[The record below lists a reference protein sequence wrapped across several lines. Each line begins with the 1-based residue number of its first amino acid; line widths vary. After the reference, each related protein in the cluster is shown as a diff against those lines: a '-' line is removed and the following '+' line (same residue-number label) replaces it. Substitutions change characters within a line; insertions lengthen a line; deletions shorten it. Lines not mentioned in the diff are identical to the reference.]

1 MDKTT
6 TWLIRVFAVVLIC
19 VSLFAYLNA
28 QANQSLLR
36 SKPSIEDLDYKAFL
50 LRPKPSIEDLEYK
63 AFLLRP
69 KPSIEDLEYK
79 ALDKKRANAEFAANR
94 DYTDYEKFGSILFC
108 NASFNSRIESANY
121 AKQMELYISGKEA
134 DLSELDTA
142 IKDYENERSKCRDF
156 NP

>member
-1 MDKTT
+1 MNKTN

-19 VSLFAYLNA
+19 ICLIAYLNS
-28 QANQSLLR
+28 QKKTSLLH
-36 SKPSIEDLDYKAFL
+36 SKPSIEN
-50 LRPKPSIEDLEYK
+50 LEYK

-69 KPSIEDLEYK
+69 KPSIQDLEYK

-134 DLSELDTA
+134 DLSKWDAA
-142 IKDYENERSKCRDF
+142 IKDYENEKSKCKDVYPLVKR
-156 NP
+156 

>member
-1 MDKTT
+1 MNKTN

-19 VSLFAYLNA
+19 VCLIAYLNA
-28 QANQSLLR
+28 QK
-36 SKPSIEDLDYKAFL
+36 KPSL

-79 ALDKKRANAEFAANR
+79 ALDKKRANAEYAANR
-94 DYTDYEKFGSILFC
+94 DFTDYEKFGSILFC
-108 NASFNSRIESANY
+108 NSSFNSRIEAATYSA
-121 AKQMELYISGKEA
+121 QMELYISGKEA
-134 DLSELDTA
+134 DLLEWDTA
-142 IKDYENERSKCRDF
+142 IKNYENERSKCRDF

>member
-1 MDKTT
+1 MMDKTN
-6 TWLIRVFAVVLIC
+6 TWLIRVFAIVLIC
-19 VSLFAYLNA
+19 VCLFAYLNA
-28 QANQSLLR
+28 QANSSLLL
-36 SKPSIEDLDYKAFL
+36 PN
-50 LRPKPSIEDLEYK
+50 IEDLEYK

-94 DYTDYEKFGSILFC
+94 DYKDYEKFGSILFC

-121 AKQMELYISGKEA
+121 SKQMELYISGKEA
-134 DLSELDTA
+134 DLSKWDTA
-142 IKDYENERSKCRDF
+142 IKDYVNERSKCRDF

>member
-1 MDKTT
+1 MNQTF
-6 TWLIRVFAVVLIC
+6 TWLIRVVGIIVIG
-19 VSLFAYLNA
+19 VSLIAYLNV
-28 QANQSLLR
+28 QKKPSLLF
-36 SKPSIEDLDYKAFL
+36 S
-50 LRPKPSIEDLEYK
+50 
-63 AFLLRP
+63 

-134 DLSELDTA
+134 DLSELDTS

>member
-1 MDKTT
+1 MDKIN
-6 TWLIRVFAVVLIC
+6 TWLIRVFALVLIWVC
-19 VSLFAYLNA
+19 LIAYLNV
-28 QANQSLLR
+28 QKKPSLLF
-36 SKPSIEDLDYKAFL
+36 S
-50 LRPKPSIEDLEYK
+50 
-63 AFLLRP
+63 

-108 NASFNSRIESANY
+108 NSSFNSRIESANY

-134 DLSELDTA
+134 DLSEWDTD

>member
-1 MDKTT
+1 MNKTNT
-6 TWLIRVFAVVLIC
+6 LLITLFAFVLIC
-19 VSLFAYLNA
+19 VCLIAYLNS
-28 QANQSLLR
+28 QKKTSLLL
-36 SKPSIEDLDYKAFL
+36 SKPSIEN
-50 LRPKPSIEDLEYK
+50 LEYK

-79 ALDKKRANAEFAANR
+79 ALDKRRANAEFAANR
-94 DYTDYEKFGSILFC
+94 DYTDYEKFGSIFFC
-108 NASFNSRIESANY
+108 RTSFNSRIESANY

-134 DLSELDTA
+134 DISEWDTA

>member
-1 MDKTT
+1 MDKIN
-6 TWLIRVFAVVLIC
+6 TWLIRVFALVLIWVC
-19 VSLFAYLNA
+19 LIAYLNV
-28 QANQSLLR
+28 QKKPSLLF
-36 SKPSIEDLDYKAFL
+36 S
-50 LRPKPSIEDLEYK
+50 
-63 AFLLRP
+63 

-79 ALDKKRANAEFAANR
+79 ALEKKKANAEFAANR
-94 DYTDYEKFGSILFC
+94 DYADYEKFGSIIFC
-108 NASFNSRIESANY
+108 NTSFNSRIESANY

>member
-1 MDKTT
+1 MHKTN
-6 TWLIRVFAVVLIC
+6 TWLIRVFAVVFIC
-19 VSLFAYLNA
+19 VCLIAYLNA
-28 QANQSLLR
+28 QKTPSLLR
-36 SKPSIEDLDYKAFL
+36 S
-50 LRPKPSIEDLEYK
+50 
-63 AFLLRP
+63 

-94 DYTDYEKFGSILFC
+94 DYADYEKFGSRIFC

-121 AKQMELYISGKEA
+121 SKQMELYISGKEA
-134 DLSELDTA
+134 DLSEWDTA

>member
-1 MDKTT
+1 MDKTN

-19 VSLFAYLNA
+19 VCLFAYLNA

-36 SKPSIEDLDYKAFL
+36 SKPSIENLD
-50 LRPKPSIEDLEYK
+50 YK

-79 ALDKKRANAEFAANR
+79 ALDKKRANAEYAANR
-94 DYTDYEKFGSILFC
+94 DFTDYEKFGSILFC
-108 NASFNSRIESANY
+108 NSSFNSRIEAATYSA
-121 AKQMELYISGKEA
+121 QMELYISGKEA
-134 DLSELDTA
+134 DLSEWDTA
-142 IKDYENERSKCRDF
+142 IKNYENERSKCRDF

>member
-6 TWLIRVFAVVLIC
+6 TWLIRVFAVVLVFVCLI
-19 VSLFAYLNA
+19 AYLNA
-28 QANQSLLR
+28 QANSSLLR
-36 SKPSIEDLDYKAFL
+36 PN
-50 LRPKPSIEDLEYK
+50 IEDLEYK

-69 KPSIEDLEYK
+69 KPSVEDLEYK

-134 DLSELDTA
+134 DLSEWDTA

-156 NP
+156 NPL